1 MLTFD
6 YKYVYYDIR
15 LNNYA
20 PILWDDVVFCDCYL
34 GWINKSILLLKYNF
48 VFYFHTLVKN
58 ELVDFLLFLKLFL
71 IMLLLYI

>member
-1 MLTFD
+1 MLCHGSSSSKNRPEIMLTFD

-34 GWINKSILLLKYNF
+34 G
-48 VFYFHTLVKN
+48 
-58 ELVDFLLFLKLFL
+58 
-71 IMLLLYI
+71 